1 MEIYD
6 NADSSYKTAG
16 AETYHLPVLYTE
28 DERSSYAAWGIKKEK
43 LLLPFAVVT
52 IIIDAFVLCATVVYL
67 FAVQRQTPAFSVW
80 LSCWGGVVGDVS
92 YGVALVLTVLILKP
106 IDWLF
111 DKIMH
116 RPEQPRMLQV
126 TPKETGVSYLV
137 LRGTAVLAQGLLP
150 WETWE
155 DALAVETNEIL
166 LEGQRLGSEAIRLHR
181 SILWRN
187 RSRGWITRRS
197 RYRERSALRISGKTC
212 RGTGRSWKNRKGK
225 QSGGGRIHRSAGGK

>member
-6 NADSSYKTAG
+6 NADSSYKAAG

-43 LLLPFAVVT
+43 LLMPFAIVT

-67 FAVQRQTPAFSVW
+67 FEVQRQKPAFSVW

-106 IDWLF
+106 LDWLF

-116 RPEQPRMLQV
+116 RPEQPKMLQV
-126 TPKETGVSYLV
+126 TPKETGVSYLI
-137 LRGTAVLAQGLLP
+137 LRGTTVLAQGLLP
-150 WETWE
+150 WNAWE
-155 DALAVETNEIL
+155 AALTVEI
-166 LEGQRLGSEAIRLHR
+166 RLDRPRRRMRYCSRGRDCGSEAIRSHR
-181 SILWRN
+181 SIRLRN
-187 RSRGWITRRS
+187 RSRGWIIRRS
-197 RYRERSALRISGKTC
+197 R
-212 RGTGRSWKNRKGK
+212 
-225 QSGGGRIHRSAGGK
+225 

>member
-28 DERSSYAAWGIKKEK
+28 DERSSYAVWGIKKEK

-67 FAVQRQTPAFSVW
+67 FVIQRQTPAFSVW
-80 LSCWGGVVGDVS
+80 ISCWGGLVGDVS

-106 IDWLF
+106 LDWLL

-116 RPEQPRMLQV
+116 RPEEPKILQV
-126 TPKETGVSYLV
+126 NG
-137 LRGTAVLAQGLLP
+137 
-150 WETWE
+150 
-155 DALAVETNEIL
+155 
-166 LEGQRLGSEAIRLHR
+166 
-181 SILWRN
+181 
-187 RSRGWITRRS
+187 
-197 RYRERSALRISGKTC
+197 
-212 RGTGRSWKNRKGK
+212 KNR
-225 QSGGGRIHRSAGGK
+225 

>member
-6 NADSSYKTAG
+6 NADSSYKAAG

-43 LLLPFAVVT
+43 LLMPFAIVT

-67 FAVQRQTPAFSVW
+67 FEVQRQKPAFSVW

-106 IDWLF
+106 LDWLF

-116 RPEQPRMLQV
+116 RPEQPKMLQV
-126 TPKETGVSYLV
+126 TRRKRRLVSH
-137 LRGTAVLAQGLLP
+137 
-150 WETWE
+150 
-155 DALAVETNEIL
+155 
-166 LEGQRLGSEAIRLHR
+166 S
-181 SILWRN
+181 
-187 RSRGWITRRS
+187 S
-197 RYRERSALRISGKTC
+197 RYNGTC
-212 RGTGRSWKNRKGK
+212 ARTAPVECV
-225 QSGGGRIHRSAGGK
+225 GGCAHCGDE

>member
-106 IDWLF
+106 LDWLL

-116 RPEQPRMLQV
+116 RPEEPKMLQV
-126 TPKETGVSYLV
+126 TPKETGVSYFL
-137 LRGTAVLAQGLLP
+137 LRGTRYLRRECSRGMRGRLRLL
-150 WETWE
+150 WRRMRYCSRGR
-155 DALAVETNEIL
+155 DC
-166 LEGQRLGSEAIRLHR
+166 GSEAIRSHR
-181 SILWRN
+181 SIRLRN
-187 RSRGWITRRS
+187 RSRGWIIRRS
-197 RYRERSALRISGKTC
+197 R
-212 RGTGRSWKNRKGK
+212 
-225 QSGGGRIHRSAGGK
+225 

>member
-67 FAVQRQTPAFSVW
+67 LAVRRQTPAFSVW
-80 LSCWGGVVGDVS
+80 ISCWGGLVGDVS

-106 IDWLF
+106 Q
-111 DKIMH
+111 DKRKRRFIH
-116 RPEQPRMLQV
+116 
-126 TPKETGVSYLV
+126 
-137 LRGTAVLAQGLLP
+137 
-150 WETWE
+150 
-155 DALAVETNEIL
+155 
-166 LEGQRLGSEAIRLHR
+166 
-181 SILWRN
+181 N
-187 RSRGWITRRS
+187 R
-197 RYRERSALRISGKTC
+197 
-212 RGTGRSWKNRKGK
+212 
-225 QSGGGRIHRSAGGK
+225 

>member
-28 DERSSYAAWGIKKEK
+28 DERSSYAVWGIKKEK

-67 FAVQRQTPAFSVW
+67 FVVQRQTPAFSVW
-80 LSCWGGVVGDVS
+80 ISCWGGLVGDVS

-106 IDWLF
+106 LDWLL

-116 RPEQPRMLQV
+116 RPEEPKMLQV
-126 TPKETGVSYLV
+126 TPKETGVSYFL
-137 LRGTAVLAQGLLP
+137 LRGTTVLAPGN
-150 WETWE
+150 
-155 DALAVETNEIL
+155 AHV
-166 LEGQRLGSEAIRLHR
+166 G
-181 SILWRN
+181 
-187 RSRGWITRRS
+187 
-197 RYRERSALRISGKTC
+197 C
-212 RGTGRSWKNRKGK
+212 V
-225 QSGGGRIHRSAGGK
+225 GGCAHCGDE